1 MEIEV
6 IANTRETQGTGA
18 SRRSRRAGRVPA
30 IVYGAGQEA
39 AKIELDHN
47 AVFHQLKNEAFHAS
61 ILSLKLDGNAQQ
73 VLLRDVQMH
82 PFRPMVLH
90 LDFQRVSQK
99 EKIHVKVPLH
109 FINADIA
116 PGVKLTGGTVTHILN
131 EVEVSCLPKDLPEF
145 IEVDLAQL
153 ASGHSI
159 HLSELKAPGGV
170 EFVDLAHGDD
180 KPVATILAP
189 RGGSDDAEATP
200 GAEGAGEAP
209 AA

>member
-145 IEVDLAQL
+145 VEVDLAEL

-159 HLSELKAPGGV
+159 HLSELKVPGGV
-170 EFVDLAHGDD
+170 ELLDLAHGDD

-189 RGGSDDAEATP
+189 RGGSDEPEAAP

>member
-145 IEVDLAQL
+145 VEVDLAEL

-159 HLSELKAPGGV
+159 HLSELKVPGGV
-170 EFVDLAHGDD
+170 ELLDLAHGDD

-189 RGGSDDAEATP
+189 RGGSDEPEAAP
-200 GAEGAGEAP
+200 GVEGAGEAP